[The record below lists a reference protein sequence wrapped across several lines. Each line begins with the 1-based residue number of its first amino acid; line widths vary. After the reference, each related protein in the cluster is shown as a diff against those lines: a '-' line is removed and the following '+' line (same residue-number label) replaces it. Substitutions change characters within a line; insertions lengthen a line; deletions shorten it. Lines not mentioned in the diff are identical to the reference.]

1 MRRVTSA
8 ALVAAAAAVWTVA
21 VSGDAPAFPESG
33 PLSRSDVVAEIDSAM
48 AGAGVGRGG
57 AVMVVGGTGKHGRP
71 LTKDCVVTWDAADE
85 GAAQAYS
92 DALSALQRQDWRP
105 ARYIAREESQ
115 NTSLVKG
122 GWTIWVSHH
131 FKVQR
136 MTSDSLDLIATDDS
150 C

>member
-1 MRRVTSA
+1 MKSVALA
-8 ALVAAAAAVWTVA
+8 AVAAASWTVV
-21 VSGDAPAFPESG
+21 VSGDAPAFPQSA

-48 AGAGVGRGG
+48 AGAEVGRGG
-57 AVMVVGGTGKHGRP
+57 AALLVAGTGKHGTP
-71 LTKDCVVTWDAADE
+71 LTKDCVVTWAAADE

-92 DALSALQRQDWRP
+92 DAVAALRRQGWRP
-105 ARYIAREESQ
+105 AKHLALEASE

-122 GWTIWVSHH
+122 GWTIWVNHH

-136 MTSDSLDLIATDDS
+136 MTSDSLDLFATDDS

>member
-1 MRRVTSA
+1 VKSA
-8 ALVAAAAAVWTVA
+8 ALAVATAALWTVV

-48 AGAGVGRGG
+48 AGAGVDRGG
-57 AVMVVGGTGKHGRP
+57 AGMLVAGTGKHGRP
-71 LTKDCVVTWDAADE
+71 LTKDCLVTWVAADE

-92 DALSALQRQDWRP
+92 DAVSALRRQGWRP
-105 ARYIAREESQ
+105 AKYLATRGVSQ
-115 NTSLVKG
+115 STSLVKG

-136 MTSDSLDLIATDDS
+136 MTSDSLDLFATDDN

>member
-1 MRRVTSA
+1 M
-8 ALVAAAAAVWTVA
+8 
-21 VSGDAPAFPESG
+21 
-33 PLSRSDVVAEIDSAM
+33 AEIDSAM
-48 AGAGVGRGG
+48 AGAAVVRGG
-57 AVMVVGGTGKHGRP
+57 GVLLVAGTGKHGRP
-71 LTKDCVVTWDAADE
+71 LTKDCLVTWDAADQ

-92 DALSALQRQDWRP
+92 DAVAALRRQGWRP
-105 ARYIAREESQ
+105 AKHLALEASE

-136 MTSDSLDLIATDDS
+136 MTSDSLDLFATDDS